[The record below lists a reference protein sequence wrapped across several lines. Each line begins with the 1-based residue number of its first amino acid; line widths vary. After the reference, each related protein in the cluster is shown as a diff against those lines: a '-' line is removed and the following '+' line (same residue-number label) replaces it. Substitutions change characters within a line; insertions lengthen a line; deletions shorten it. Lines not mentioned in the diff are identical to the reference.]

1 MKNSNEDSEKKDKK
15 NKKNM
20 KRLKTSSSRI
30 SEDIPQPKNVES
42 KNTIQEFEKL
52 LITQQENVRKSQT
65 NFFGSKQIK
74 SGIR

>member
-15 NKKNM
+15 NKKSM
-20 KRLKTSSSRI
+20 KRLKTSSRII

-52 LITQQENVRKSQT
+52 LITQQENVRKSQI

>member
-1 MKNSNEDSEKKDKK
+1 MKNSNEGGEKKDKK
-15 NKKNM
+15 NKKSM
-20 KRLKTSSSRI
+20 GRLKTSSTRI